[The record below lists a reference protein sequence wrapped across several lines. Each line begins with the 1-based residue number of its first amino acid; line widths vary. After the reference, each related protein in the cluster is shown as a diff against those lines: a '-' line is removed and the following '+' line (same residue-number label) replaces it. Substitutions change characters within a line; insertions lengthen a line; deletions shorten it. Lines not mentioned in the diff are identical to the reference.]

1 MRNQSSRA
9 GASVAWLLVA
19 CLPAPIIGAAPKQVD
34 RQVDPPTM
42 ATPVTPPAP
51 SRPVSVLAGELES
64 PSAEVRAEAAT
75 ELAGARELPGPVWM
89 ALNRLTVEDPDRAVR
104 IAADRS
110 RHVLV
115 VNGVRA
121 TIRDGYDE
129 SPRPIKTEPPA
140 LPQEARER
148 RITGVVRLLVLIDE
162 RGRVEDAEIVESI
175 PVLDE
180 AALKSVR
187 KAEFTPATRNGEPV
201 PAYVVAPI
209 GFSTTTRSFIVT
221 RSPPCDPRP

>member
-1 MRNQSSRA
+1 MREQSSRL
-9 GASVAWLLVA
+9 GASVVWLLVG
-19 CLPAPIIGAAPKQVD
+19 CLPAPIIGAAPRQVD
-34 RQVDPPTM
+34 RPVDPQTI
-42 ATPVTPPAP
+42 ATPRTPPAP
-51 SRPVSVLAGELES
+51 SHPVSVLAAELES
-64 PSAEVRAEAAT
+64 PSAEVRAAAAT
-75 ELAGARELPGPVWM
+75 ELAGARELPGRVWS
-89 ALNRLTVEDPDRAVR
+89 ALNRLTVKDPDRAVR

-115 VNGVRA
+115 VNGVRS
-121 TIRDGYDE
+121 TIREGYDE
-129 SPRPIKTEPPA
+129 SPRPVKTEPPR

-162 RGRVEDAEIVESI
+162 QGRVEDAEIVESI
-175 PVLDE
+175 PGLDE
-180 AALKSVR
+180 AALESVR
-187 KAEFTPATRNGEPV
+187 KAEFTPATRDGEPV